1 MHFLLDENV
10 PVSVADTIRNL
21 GHEVTNIRDYVP
33 AGAADPVVATVSV
46 QIRAVLISFDGD
58 FQKIAPRIPKGAR
71 QRFRNLSR
79 ISMKCNEPY
88 LSGLHPHPLGLEWA
102 QTGYRGA
109 RHGCSRPRRSPHSR
123 IRYPSSS
130 DFSPMMRPAPPTWR
144 KARWGDGF
152 ACPHCGTAGEPFH
165 FENRPGVLRCRKCRQ
180 NTGLT
185 VGTVMERSHTPLNVW
200 FWAAYLVASQ
210 TPGMSAVQFQ
220 RQLGLSRYETAFQ
233 ILHKLRSGM
242 VRPNQD
248 RIGGQPKNHAFL
260 SGLHPHPLGLEWAQ
274 TGYRGARHGCSRP
287 RRSPIPAFA
296 TRVQRL
302 FPDDA
307 ACAAYLEKARWGDG
321 FACPHCGTA
330 GEPFH
335 FENRPGVLRCRKCR
349 QNTGLTVGTVMER
362 SHTPLNVWF
371 WAAYLVASQTPGMS
385 AVQFQRQLGLSRYE
399 TAFQILHK
407 LRSGMVRPNQDRI
420 GGQPKN
426 HVEVDETWVGG
437 RTRGEGRGVHHKV
450 PVSCAIEVC
459 HRKPGTKLDNRKDGR
474 YAGRVRLAVVLDR
487 SAESLCGFVES
498 TVAPGSLIVT
508 DDWSGYAGLGKRG
521 YEHFAVA
528 ECGDPEVAEQYLP
541 IIHLVFANLKTWLIG
556 IHHGVS
562 HQHLQAYL
570 NEFTF
575 RFNRRFYP
583 FNAFRSL
590 LGIAGDTSAPTYA
603 ELYSGEWRHPT
614 CSGHGR

>member
-1 MHFLLDENV
+1 MDVFDR
-10 PVSVADTIRNL
+10 ADLPFRHSL
-21 GHEVTNIRDYVP
+21 PEFQRLFPDD
-33 AGAADPVVATVSV
+33 AACAT
-46 QIRAVLISFDGD
+46 
-58 FQKIAPRIPKGAR
+58 
-71 QRFRNLSR
+71 
-79 ISMKCNEPY
+79 Y
-88 LSGLHPHPLGLEWA
+88 LE
-102 QTGYRGA
+102 
-109 RHGCSRPRRSPHSR
+109 
-123 IRYPSSS
+123 
-130 DFSPMMRPAPPTWR
+130 
-144 KARWGDGF
+144 KARWGDDF

-165 FENRPGVLRCRKCRQ
+165 FENRPGVLRCRKCRK

-248 RIGGQPKNHAFL
+248 RIGGQP
-260 SGLHPHPLGLEWAQ
+260 E
-274 TGYRGARHGCSRP
+274 
-287 RRSPIPAFA
+287 
-296 TRVQRL
+296 
-302 FPDDA
+302 
-307 ACAAYLEKARWGDG
+307 
-321 FACPHCGTA
+321 
-330 GEPFH
+330 
-335 FENRPGVLRCRKCR
+335 
-349 QNTGLTVGTVMER
+349 
-362 SHTPLNVWF
+362 
-371 WAAYLVASQTPGMS
+371 
-385 AVQFQRQLGLSRYE
+385 
-399 TAFQILHK
+399 
-407 LRSGMVRPNQDRI
+407 
-420 GGQPKN
+420 N

-450 PVSCAIEVC
+450 LVSCAIEVR

-474 YAGRVRLAVVLDR
+474 YAGRVRLAVVPDR

-603 ELYSGEWRHPT
+603 ELYSGEWQLPT